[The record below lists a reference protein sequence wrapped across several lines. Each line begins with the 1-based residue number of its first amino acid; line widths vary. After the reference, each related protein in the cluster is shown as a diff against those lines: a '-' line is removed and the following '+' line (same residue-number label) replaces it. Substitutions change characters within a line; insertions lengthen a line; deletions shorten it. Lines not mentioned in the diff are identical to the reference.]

1 MVFFFN
7 AYMKTCRY
15 KLNRLLN
22 LYFIIFKI
30 LLYASSWFFF
40 QRIEE
45 PFLVAVKETLGDR
58 YSANMDNIYRKTVKF
73 IIRELSQGFNDPPKA
88 ME

>member
-1 MVFFFN
+1 MIFFFN
-7 AYMKTCRY
+7 ADMKTCCY
-15 KLNRLLN
+15 KLNRLIN
-22 LYFIIFKI
+22 LYLIIFKI

>member
-1 MVFFFN
+1 MLIW
-7 AYMKTCRY
+7 KIG
-15 KLNRLLN
+15 LIIQLN
-22 LYFIIFKI
+22 LINLYLIIFKI
-30 LLYASSWFFF
+30 LLYASTCLFF